1 MSELLLANLT
11 PLQLAALA
19 SVLLGLSVFLLSARL
34 LLMLTRN
41 VSMVA
46 ADWEFE
52 QQRRIRLRRASRL
65 YRCTEPL
72 IDELAASRC
81 VDLLRPQT
89 LGLAFSRGGVPL
101 PWTPREYCACLL
113 METLLLLLATLLIAT
128 LLLSLPEALA
138 GGIVFSSIYLRGG
151 IRGPGMQATARM
163 QLLSRRLPFGI
174 EQVALVMHAGGGF
187 REALATVVD
196 DMPEHPFGQEFGRVL
211 EDFGRGRTL
220 SEALSTLDKRLQLP
234 EVRELV
240 TAICNS
246 QELGTPLAEIFVTLA
261 EQLRLKKAQ
270 WAEAEAG
277 RAQVRVQG
285 PALVIMVACMF
296 TVVAPFIFKMISDSG
311 DSHGTQQSYTA
322 D

>member
-1 MSELLLANLT
+1 V
-11 PLQLAALA
+11 A
-19 SVLLGLSVFLLSARL
+19 SLLLGLGVFLFSARL
-34 LLMLTRN
+34 VLLLSRHVRTL
-41 VSMVA
+41 A

-52 QQRRIRLRRASRL
+52 QQRRIRLRNGSIF

-72 IDELAASRC
+72 IDELAASRWTE
-81 VDLLRPQT
+81 LLRPQQ
-89 LGLAFSRGGVPL
+89 LELPFSRGGVSL
-101 PWTPREYCACLL
+101 PWQPREYCACLL
-113 METLLLLLATLLIAT
+113 IEALLLLTAVLPATLLVTA
-128 LLLSLPEALA
+128 PEALTV
-138 GGIVFSSIYLRGG
+138 GIVFAAVYVRGG
-151 IRGPGMQATARM
+151 LSGPRQHAHARL

-187 REALATVVD
+187 REALATVVG

-220 SEALSTLDKRLQLP
+220 SESLSALDARLQLP

-277 RAQVRVQG
+277 RAQVQVQG
-285 PALVIMVACMF
+285 PALVIMVACMV
-296 TVVAPFIFKMISDSG
+296 TVVAPFIFKMVSDTGGNYGMQHARS
-311 DSHGTQQSYTA
+311 A